1 MVKAPQAAEQ
11 GMTSTASVAEQRP
24 WDMASSLATVA
35 GDVWPYIDTA
45 SEGPALIMLPGS
57 VGTCAMFFKQIRS
70 LGERF
75 RLISVSYPAQA
86 DPTRLADGLAGLMD
100 HLQLDRSSVLGSS
113 FGGYWAQFFVLR
125 HAARVEHLFLGNIFV
140 TPNELFSN
148 PLFDPAWIAK
158 TSSEDLQA
166 FWLGRVQQAPDSE
179 LKTIQIDMLSGRQ
192 SADNLKAR
200 FVGVARATLCPPL
213 PLPAARITIIDCD
226 DDPIIPPQSRHA
238 VRDRYPGVHVRTLP
252 KGGHYPHILNPEA
265 YDAII
270 TERLSS

>member
-1 MVKAPQAAEQ
+1 
-11 GMTSTASVAEQRP
+11 MTSTASVAEQRP
-24 WDMASSLATVA
+24 WDMASSLATITVA

-45 SEGPALIMLPGS
+45 SEGPVLIMLPGS
-57 VGTCAMFFKQIRS
+57 VGTCEMFFKQIRS
-70 LGERF
+70 LGESF
-75 RLISVSYPAQA
+75 RLISVGYPAEP

-100 HLQLDRSSVLGSS
+100 YLQLDRASVLGSS
-113 FGGYWAQFFVLR
+113 FGGYWAQFFAMR

-158 TSSEDLQA
+158 TTPEDLQA
-166 FWLGRVQQAPDSE
+166 FWLGRVQQSPDSE
-179 LKTIQIDMLSGRQ
+179 LKAIQIDMLSGRQ

-213 PLPAARITIIDCD
+213 SLLPARVTIIDCD
-226 DDPIIPPQSRHA
+226 DDPIIPPQSRQA
-238 VRDRYPGVHVRTLP
+238 VRDRYPGAHVRTLP